1 MLLGA
6 SDDDFIRH
14 AAGKAILALSEYF
27 IFMGSVG
34 HSTLTQF
41 IGTQANCCNLVINNH
56 VAISDQG
63 FVNRNI

>member
-14 AAGKAILALSEYF
+14 AAGKTILALSEYL

-34 HSTLTQF
+34 HSTLTQLLAHKP
-41 IGTQANCCNLVINNH
+41 IAVTW
-56 VAISDQG
+56 
-63 FVNRNI
+63 